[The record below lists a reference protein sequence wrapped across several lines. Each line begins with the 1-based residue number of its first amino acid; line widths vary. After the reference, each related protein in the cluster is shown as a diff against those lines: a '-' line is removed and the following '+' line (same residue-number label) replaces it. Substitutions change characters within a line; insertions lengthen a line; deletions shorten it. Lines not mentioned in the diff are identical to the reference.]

1 MFRPSQSYEG
11 STYLAWLLL
20 DDDEGLVTPLLL
32 GIGHDGCFSWP
43 GTYLTYIKLEAFQTG
58 GSGRGGE
65 DDELAASLT
74 LSSDEALDLMRCF
87 TSR

>member
-43 GTYLTYIKLEAFQTG
+43 GSYLTYIKLEAFQTG

-65 DDELAASLT
+65 DDELAAAIINGLT
-74 LSSDEALDLMRCF
+74 TALLLLLL
-87 TSR
+87 

>member
-43 GTYLTYIKLEAFQTG
+43 GSYLTYIKLEAFQTG

-65 DDELAASLT
+65 DDELAAATINGLT
-74 LSSDEALDLMRCF
+74 TALLLLLL
-87 TSR
+87 